1 MIADFINSFPG
12 GITMKDDLKTRFI
25 NHMIL
30 HRYSKHTIR
39 NYLRAV
45 EHLARFHN
53 KSPDQ
58 LSNEEIQAYLLYLLK
73 EKKLSWGTCNNIY
86 SALACFYKQ
95 LLKRDKSSFK
105 VPPMQRIKTL
115 PQVLSEEEVKRLF
128 ESAANFKHR
137 VLLKT
142 IYGGG
147 LRVGEAIRLEPRH
160 IESDPSRMM
169 IRIEKAKGKKDR
181 YTLLSRHLLYELRV
195 YWRKYKPVKWLF
207 PGTGG
212 KHLCYAG
219 ARSAYVIAK
228 KKPV

>member
-1 MIADFINSFPG
+1 
-12 GITMKDDLKTRFI
+12 MKDDLKTRFI

-128 ESAANFKHR
+128 ESAANFKHQ

-219 ARSAYVIAK
+219 ARSAYIIAK

>member
-1 MIADFINSFPG
+1 
-12 GITMKDDLKTRFI
+12 MKDDLKTRFI

-30 HRYSKHTIR
+30 HRYSKNTIR

-45 EHLARFHN
+45 GHLARFHN

-73 EKKLSWGTCNNIY
+73 DKKLSWGTCNNIY

-95 LLKRDKSSFK
+95 LLKRDKTSFK
-105 VPPMQRIKTL
+105 LPPMQKIKAL
-115 PQVLSEEEVKRLF
+115 PQILSVEEVKRLF
-128 ESAANFKHR
+128 ESAANVKHQ

-142 IYGGG
+142 IYGAG

-169 IRIEKAKGKKDR
+169 IRIEQGKGKKDR
-181 YTLLSRHLLYELRV
+181 YTLLSRHLLDELRI

-207 PGTGG
+207 PGSGG